1 MSNSDQIQKKYYS
14 IGEVAEILD
23 VNASLIRFWES
34 EFPQI
39 SPRKNK
45 KGNRVFTPEDIEV
58 LKQIY
63 FLVKVKKFTL
73 EGAREKLKT
82 NTKEIE
88 FESRTRETLL
98 KVRNLLVELKNSL

>member
-1 MSNSDQIQKKYYS
+1 MSTSEEIQKKYFS
-14 IGEVAEILD
+14 IGEVAELLD
-23 VNASLIRFWES
+23 VNPSLIRFWES

-39 SPRKNK
+39 APRKNK
-45 KGNRVFTPEDIEV
+45 KGNRVFTQEDIEI

-82 NTKEIE
+82 SSKDIE
-88 FESRTRETLL
+88 FEARTRETLI
-98 KVRNLLVELKNSL
+98 KVRNLLVDLKNSL